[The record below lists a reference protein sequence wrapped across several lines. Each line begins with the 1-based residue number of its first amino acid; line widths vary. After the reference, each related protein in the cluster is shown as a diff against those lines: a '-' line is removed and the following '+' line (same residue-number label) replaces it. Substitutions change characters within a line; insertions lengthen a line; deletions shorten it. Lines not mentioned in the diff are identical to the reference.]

1 MDRDRKK
8 ENCALFL
15 QSCNTLFLSGCKIYT
30 LFHFIWPHLSIHE
43 QAIRIVQ
50 CMEEL
55 KKISKTE
62 SYKVVMI
69 CVLNLNIT
77 FRPHLENQFS
87 ALEFSEICY
96 EIRMENNGIG
106 SNLQNNFHGYSLNH
120 EIHLYACR
128 IDLNLCICY
137 TLKHTSI
144 IHSVCARISTI
155 TIVYTNVRCWALIAW
170 NKYID
175 IRLGWLHNREEEAAE
190 SKILSIASKEVESFQ
205 KATKGNSR
213 FASNL
218 P

>member
-1 MDRDRKK
+1 MDRDRKRD
-8 ENCALFL
+8 NCALFL

-106 SNLQNNFHGYSLNH
+106 SKPPKRFPWIFIEPWN
-120 EIHLYACR
+120 
-128 IDLNLCICY
+128 
-137 TLKHTSI
+137 TSI
-144 IHSVCARISTI
+144 CMSNRFKS
-155 TIVYTNVRCWALIAW
+155 
-170 NKYID
+170 
-175 IRLGWLHNREEEAAE
+175 LHM
-190 SKILSIASKEVESFQ
+190 LH
-205 KATKGNSR
+205 T
-213 FASNL
+213 
-218 P
+218 